1 MNKFNYIIEFSD
13 DIQKQVASDLKHKLM
28 KSFNNETEYKNFTG
42 EELDK
47 SIENGMSRKLVDLE
61 DVLEIEKY
69 LQDDVNKNFDT
80 KEAYTQTKVI
90 KLNNDLEL

>member
-13 DIQKQVASDLKHKLM
+13 NVQKQVASDLKDELM
-28 KSFNNETEYKNFTG
+28 KSFNNKIEYKNFTG
-42 EELDK
+42 EELAK

-69 LQDDVNKNFDT
+69 LQDGVNKNFDT

>member
-1 MNKFNYIIEFSD
+1 M
-13 DIQKQVASDLKHKLM
+13 ASDLKDELM
-28 KSFNNETEYKNFTG
+28 KNFNNKIEYENFTG
-42 EELDK
+42 EELDE
-47 SIENGMSRKLVDLE
+47 SIERGMSRKLVDLE

-69 LQDDVNKNFDT
+69 LQDGVNKDFDT

>member
-1 MNKFNYIIEFSD
+1 
-13 DIQKQVASDLKHKLM
+13 
-28 KSFNNETEYKNFTG
+28 
-42 EELDK
+42 
-47 SIENGMSRKLVDLE
+47 MSRKLVDLE

-69 LQDDVNKNFDT
+69 LQDGVNKNFDT